1 MLNQTLNNLVISE
14 IFFSKE
20 TFEYYLEK
28 NKSKYDYSYLDTII
42 NFCNENEIDPE
53 DVKDF
58 ISHSLKLKITNE
70 AINNRMLR
78 TNKKPINLN
87 SIF

>member
-1 MLNQTLNNLVISE
+1 MLKQTLLNLINSE
-14 IFFSKE
+14 IFYSKE
-20 TFEYYLEK
+20 TFEYYVEK
-28 NKSKYDYSYLDTII
+28 NKSNFDNSYLDTMV
-42 NFCNENEIDPE
+42 NFCEQYEIDGE
-53 DVKDF
+53 DIKDF

-78 TNKKPINLN
+78 NIKRPINLN